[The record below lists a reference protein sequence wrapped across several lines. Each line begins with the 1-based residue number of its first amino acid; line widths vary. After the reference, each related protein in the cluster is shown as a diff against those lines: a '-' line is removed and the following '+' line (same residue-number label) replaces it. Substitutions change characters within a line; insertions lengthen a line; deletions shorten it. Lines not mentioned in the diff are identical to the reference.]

1 MSNAYI
7 LYIDD
12 EPDNLLAFKAVFRRF
27 YQIYTAQNVGEA
39 MKILAEQEMDV
50 IISDQRMPQT
60 TGVEFFEQI
69 KEKYPDSLRII
80 LTGYSDLKAIID
92 AINKG
97 KIYHYL
103 AKPWKMDELKIVI
116 DKALEIRTLQKQ
128 KTSLENEKQA
138 LILKNIQHEQ
148 AFLKSKYEAL
158 KNQINPHFLFNCL
171 NTLTSLIG
179 TNPIKAIEFSTQF
192 SKVYRALLE
201 HESEDLIPLKKE
213 LDFVE
218 AYIFL
223 QKLRF
228 EYLQVEIQISEEKRY
243 AQIVPFA
250 LQLVVENAIKHNII
264 SEEQPL
270 KIAITTADNSLIIS
284 NNYQPRGF
292 VEASTGIGQKN
303 LLARYELLDS
313 ELPTF
318 TIEQNKYISK
328 IPLI

>member
-1 MSNAYI
+1 
-7 LYIDD
+7 
-12 EPDNLLAFKAVFRRF
+12 
-27 YQIYTAQNVGEA
+27 
-39 MKILAEQEMDV
+39 
-50 IISDQRMPQT
+50 
-60 TGVEFFEQI
+60 
-69 KEKYPDSLRII
+69 
-80 LTGYSDLKAIID
+80 
-92 AINKG
+92 
-97 KIYHYL
+97 
-103 AKPWKMDELKIVI
+103 MDELKVVI

-171 NTLTSLIG
+171 NTLTSLIS

-228 EYLQVEIQISEEKRY
+228 EHLQIEIQISEEKRY

-270 KIAITTADNSLIIS
+270 KIVIKIQDNSLIIS

-318 TIEQNKYISK
+318 IIEQDKYISK